1 MYLDKHNK
9 DEHTFSFANA
19 HTSVTSL
26 LAPVRSDTKQASFD
40 RLEYGNR

>member
-9 DEHTFSFANA
+9 DEHNFSFASA

-26 LAPVRSDTKQASFD
+26 LAPDTKQASFD

>member
-1 MYLDKHNK
+1 MYSDKHNK
-9 DEHTFSFANA
+9 DEYNFSFAST
-19 HTSVTSL
+19 HTVTSL